1 MSNSETQMTEEIVE
15 EWAEATSRAY
25 NDSLTGLDLAR
36 VPAAVEAFI
45 DLYGQSKTLTFNA
58 DFSPVDYFEEH
69 PATAIASIL
78 DSRDALELLDGD
90 QEEALEDILE
100 FTEAWAQFDDNQ
112 QPDLGVSEADD
123 DDEMPEW

>member
-1 MSNSETQMTEEIVE
+1 MSNSETQMSEEIIE

-36 VPAAVEAFI
+36 VPSAVEAFI
-45 DLYGQSKTLTFNA
+45 ELYGQSKTLTFNA

-100 FTEAWAQFDDNQ
+100 FTEAWAQFDENQ